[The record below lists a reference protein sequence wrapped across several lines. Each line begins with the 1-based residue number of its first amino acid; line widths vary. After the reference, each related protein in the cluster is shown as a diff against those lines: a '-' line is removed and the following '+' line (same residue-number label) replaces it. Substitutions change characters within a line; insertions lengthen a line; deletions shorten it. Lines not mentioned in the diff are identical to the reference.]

1 MNISTSAHLYP
12 RDTIAVE
19 PAANSRAY
27 CLSLKG
33 DGQDTSIYLW
43 DGAIYKLI
51 EALQAGGYIPGTD
64 PISTAPVEVGEPAEQ
79 YSGPHRPRRPVY
91 WINHF
96 KGGFTSA
103 LHDRDG
109 GHPGPF
115 TTYESGC
122 EYMHEHGFSPSIYE
136 VSTVRLNY
144 GAGADSGD

>member
-79 YSGPHRPRRPVY
+79 Y

-96 KGGFTSA
+96 KGGFTSH
-103 LHDRDG
+103 LHYRDD

-115 TTYESGC
+115 TTYESAC
-122 EYMHEHGFSPSIYE
+122 IYMREHNFPSSVYIIATE
-136 VSTVRLNY
+136 RC
-144 GAGADSGD
+144 GDDTF